1 VKLEVARAT
10 FDGAILKRGFWL
22 YLVEIVTSRG
32 RHLVYV
38 GRTGDTSSPYAASLF
53 TRMTGHL
60 NDRKSAKANS
70 LLKRIV
76 EQELACQDCSY
87 RFVGI
92 GPVFEQQATMEAHKP
107 LRDQMAGLERAVAD
121 HLREKGYAL
130 LGDHPKARMVEAELL
145 ATTLN
150 LVDQEFSVP
159 PNKQMQR
166 TRPAQAMAPRR

>member
-1 VKLEVARAT
+1 VRLDVARAT

-22 YLVEIVTSRG
+22 YLVEIIASTG
-32 RHLVYV
+32 QHLVYV

-76 EQELACQDCSY
+76 EQELACEDCSY

-92 GPVFEQQATMEAHKP
+92 GPVFNQQATMEAHRP
-107 LRDQMAGLERAVAD
+107 LRDVMAGLERAVAD
-121 HLREKGYAL
+121 HLRKKGYAV
-130 LGDHPKARMVEAELL
+130 LGNHPRARMMEAELL
-145 ATTLN
+145 ATALR
-150 LVDQEFSVP
+150 LVDQEFSGP
-159 PNKQMQR
+159 PNKMRR
-166 TRPAQAMAPRR
+166 TPA

>member
-1 VKLEVARAT
+1 VKLDVARAT

-22 YLVEIVTSRG
+22 YLVELVTSTG
-32 RHLVYV
+32 RHFVYV
-38 GRTGDTSSPYAASLF
+38 GRTGDTSSPNAASLF

-87 RFVGI
+87 RFVGL

-121 HLREKGYAL
+121 YLREKGYAV
-130 LGDHPKARMVEAELL
+130 LGDHPRARMVEAELL
-145 ATTLN
+145 ATALN
-150 LVDQEFSVP
+150 LVDQEFSGP
-159 PNKQMQR
+159 PTKRRR
-166 TRPAQAMAPRR
+166 TPPQHAARTGG

>member
-1 VKLEVARAT
+1 MKLEVSRAT

-22 YLVEIVTSRG
+22 YLVEIVTTSG
-32 RHLVYV
+32 QHAVYV

-70 LLKRIV
+70 LLKRMV

-92 GPVFEQQATMEAHKP
+92 GPVFEQQTTMEAHKP

-121 HLREKGYAL
+121 HLRQRGYTV
-130 LGDHPKARMVEAELL
+130 LGGHPRPRMIEAELL
-145 ATTLN
+145 ATVLN

-159 PNKQMQR
+159 LNKQLQR
-166 TRPAQAMAPRR
+166 TRPAQAVVPRR